1 MDDGS
6 RYALPVLR
14 TLVPTNSTTKRLCFR
29 ITPTHGVLI
38 IYARIVVDEMN
49 GEGTT
54 GISTGSIAI
63 GARGHGCFSGTRS
76 VRVLGTLM
84 IGNAL
89 ICRDASMRGIL
100 LA

>member
-1 MDDGS
+1 
-6 RYALPVLR
+6 
-14 TLVPTNSTTKRLCFR
+14 
-29 ITPTHGVLI
+29 
-38 IYARIVVDEMN
+38 MN

-63 GARGHGCFSGTRS
+63 GARRHGCFSGTRS